1 LIRIEYKLLDLQCS
15 GFQTSEKD
23 DPTVETYRNVRG
35 KIVAAAIERRKQPR
49 IDVRWPV
56 IVMSDLGAIRG
67 ETRDI
72 SSEGVAIFCDEPLR
86 LDASYHMAVTP
97 PEHEALDIT
106 GRVTWS
112 DLYGMED
119 GVTAVGMGICFMELS
134 GEDRGFLNQIVSAH
148 LSQ

>member
-1 LIRIEYKLLDLQCS
+1 MA
-15 GFQTSEKD
+15 F
-23 DPTVETYRNVRG
+23 
-35 KIVAAAIERRKQPR
+35 AIERRKEPR

-56 IVMSDLGAIRG
+56 AVMSDQGTIKG

-86 LDASYHMAVTP
+86 LDASYHIAVTP

-119 GVTAVGMGICFMELS
+119 GDTAVGMGICFVELS
-134 GEDRGFLNQIVSAH
+134 GENRVFLNQIVSAH

>member
-1 LIRIEYKLLDLQCS
+1 M
-15 GFQTSEKD
+15 
-23 DPTVETYRNVRG
+23 
-35 KIVAAAIERRKQPR
+35 AAEIERRKQPR

-56 IVMSDLGAIRG
+56 SVMSDQGTVRG

-86 LDASYHMAVTP
+86 LDESYHIAVTP
-97 PEHEALDIT
+97 PEHEALGIT

-119 GVTAVGMGICFMELS
+119 GVTAVGMGICFVELS
-134 GEDRGFLNQIVSAH
+134 EENRGFLKQTVSAH
-148 LSQ
+148 FRS

>member
-1 LIRIEYKLLDLQCS
+1 
-15 GFQTSEKD
+15 
-23 DPTVETYRNVRG
+23 
-35 KIVAAAIERRKQPR
+35 VAAAIERRKGPR

-56 IVMSDLGAIRG
+56 AVMSDQGTIKG

-86 LDASYHMAVTP
+86 LDASYHIAVIP
-97 PEHEALDIT
+97 PEHEVLDIT

-119 GVTAVGMGICFMELS
+119 GDTAVGMGICFVELS
-134 GEDRGFLNQIVSAH
+134 GENRGFLNQIVSAH

>member
-1 LIRIEYKLLDLQCS
+1 M
-15 GFQTSEKD
+15 
-23 DPTVETYRNVRG
+23 
-35 KIVAAAIERRKQPR
+35 AAAIERRKQPR

-56 IVMSDLGAIRG
+56 AVMSDQGTIRG

-86 LDASYHMAVTP
+86 LDASYHIAVTP
-97 PEHEALDIT
+97 PEHAALGIT

-119 GVTAVGMGICFMELS
+119 GDTAVGMGICFVELS
-134 GEDRGFLNQIVSAH
+134 GEDRVFLKQIVSAH
-148 LSQ
+148 FSQ

>member
-1 LIRIEYKLLDLQCS
+1 M
-15 GFQTSEKD
+15 
-23 DPTVETYRNVRG
+23 
-35 KIVAAAIERRKQPR
+35 AAAIERRKQPR

-56 IVMSDLGAIRG
+56 FVMSNQGTIRG

-86 LDASYHMAVTP
+86 LDESYHIAVTP
-97 PEHEALDIT
+97 PEHEALDVT

-119 GVTAVGMGICFMELS
+119 GVTAVCMGICFVELS
-134 GEDRGFLNQIVSAH
+134 GEDQVFLEKIVSAH
-148 LSQ
+148 FRQ

>member
-1 LIRIEYKLLDLQCS
+1 VGGK
-15 GFQTSEKD
+15 
-23 DPTVETYRNVRG
+23 TVGAT
-35 KIVAAAIERRKQPR
+35 IERRKEPR

-56 IVMSDLGAIRG
+56 AVMSDQGTIKG

-86 LDASYHMAVTP
+86 LDASYHIAVTP
-97 PEHEALDIT
+97 PEHAALDIT
-106 GRVTWS
+106 GRVIWS

-119 GVTAVGMGICFMELS
+119 GNTAVGMGICFVELS
-134 GEDRGFLNQIVSAH
+134 GEDRGLLKQIVSAH

>member
-1 LIRIEYKLLDLQCS
+1 M
-15 GFQTSEKD
+15 
-23 DPTVETYRNVRG
+23 
-35 KIVAAAIERRKQPR
+35 AATIERRKEPR

-56 IVMSDLGAIRG
+56 AVTSDQGTIRG

-86 LDASYHMAVTP
+86 LEESYHIAVTP
-97 PEHEALDIT
+97 PEHEALGIT

-119 GVTAVGMGICFMELS
+119 SDTAVGMGICFVELS
-134 GEDRGFLNQIVSAH
+134 GGDRAFLKEVVSVHLNQ
-148 LSQ
+148 

>member
-1 LIRIEYKLLDLQCS
+1 M
-15 GFQTSEKD
+15 
-23 DPTVETYRNVRG
+23 
-35 KIVAAAIERRKQPR
+35 AAAIERRKQPR

-56 IVMSDLGAIRG
+56 AVMSDQGTIRG

-72 SSEGVAIFCDEPLR
+72 SSEGVAIYCDEPLR
-86 LDASYHMAVTP
+86 LDASYHIAVTP

-119 GVTAVGMGICFMELS
+119 GNTAVAMGVCFFELS
-134 GEDRGFLNQIVSAH
+134 PEDQVFLKQIVSAYF
-148 LSQ
+148 SQ